1 MKIRVALGRG
11 QTPED
16 IGHLAVFL
24 ASEEAKTSPA
34 RPSTCMAG
42 S

>member
-1 MKIRVALGRG
+1 MRNQVALGRG

-24 ASEEAKTSPA
+24 ASEEAKISPA
-34 RPSTCMAG
+34 RPST
-42 S
+42 